1 MKLVV
6 SIVSKDDAGA
16 LLDTLVMSG
25 YRVTSFK
32 TIGGFL
38 RKDNV
43 TVFTGVEDGQVEQV
57 VRLIQDKCHTR
68 VQNVGSLPSIMRSGE
83 VYALDTEEVKVGGAV
98 IFVLDVAQFLKA

>member
-16 LLDTLVMSG
+16 LLDTLVTSG

-43 TVFTGVEDGQVEQV
+43 TVFTCVEDGQVEQV
-57 VRLIQDKCHTR
+57 VRLIQDQCHTR
-68 VQNVGSLPSIMRSGE
+68 VKNVGSLPSIMRSGE
-83 VYALDTEEVKVGGAV
+83 VYALDTEEVEVGGAV